1 MSPSFDPQDFGD
13 MAVYLHEN
21 SVEVEFNKE
30 KYVIVPFSS
39 ILLLF
44 RDKGLLE

>member
-1 MSPSFDPQDFGD
+1 MLIDDKQLFCTKNN
-13 MAVYLHEN
+13 LHEN

-30 KYVIVPFSS
+30 KYVIVSFSS

-44 RDKGLLE
+44 RDKGLLG

>member
-1 MSPSFDPQDFGD
+1 MLIDDKQLFSCTKNN
-13 MAVYLHEN
+13 LHEN

-44 RDKGLLE
+44 RDKGLLG